1 MAEGLKEDRYPMP
14 ARKRHS
20 GIIREIFR
28 TQYKDGQDEV
38 DFVRED
44 IVTFAQKPNIELPRN
59 PDDSIYSF
67 RYRTNLPIEIMS
79 VAPDGKT
86 WIIRSVGRSKY
97 RFVLVSEAPPTAN
110 PNLAVTKIADATLG
124 IITKYAFNDEQA
136 VLARARYDRSSLVIP
151 ALEQE
156 FQRACRMDI
165 PRRSA

>member
-1 MAEGLKEDRYPMP
+1 MP

-59 PDDSIYSF
+59 PGDSIYSF